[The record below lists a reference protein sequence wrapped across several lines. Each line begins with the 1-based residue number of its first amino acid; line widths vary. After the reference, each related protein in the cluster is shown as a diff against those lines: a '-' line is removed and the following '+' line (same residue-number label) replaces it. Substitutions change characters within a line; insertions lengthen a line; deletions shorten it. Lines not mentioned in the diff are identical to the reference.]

1 VEDGIYLIP
10 AGTPAI
16 EFFSF
21 ATDEMKTAVTL
32 VRERGYGL
40 SVSLDGE
47 SILYPLFDSDN
58 ADLMLVENFR

>member
-1 VEDGIYLIP
+1 
-10 AGTPAI
+10 
-16 EFFSF
+16 
-21 ATDEMKTAVTL
+21 MKTAVTL